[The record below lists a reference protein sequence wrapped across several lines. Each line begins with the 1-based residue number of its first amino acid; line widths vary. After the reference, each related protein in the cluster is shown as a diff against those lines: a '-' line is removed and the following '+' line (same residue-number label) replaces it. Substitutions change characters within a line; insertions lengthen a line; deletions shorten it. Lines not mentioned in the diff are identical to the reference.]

1 MLTLL
6 HTWSVQQGH
15 VVEYEVAPATALRL
29 VSHRLP
35 AQRFLEEH
43 PVPRDV
49 AHGGGLGDAGVKDEH
64 SGLAQEGPVGRELV
78 LEDESK
84 LVLVGALLLI
94 SRGTPAG
101 FCSEM

>member
-1 MLTLL
+1 M
-6 HTWSVQQGH
+6 S
-15 VVEYEVAPATALRL
+15 YDRLREMEKKFREMDGP
-29 VSHRLP
+29 SSP
-35 AQRFLEEH
+35 
-43 PVPRDV
+43 
-49 AHGGGLGDAGVKDEH
+49 GL
-64 SGLAQEGPVGRELV
+64 SQEGPVGRELV